1 MEDKRLSLK
10 MARIGV
16 GLSQAE
22 IADELG
28 VNINTYGRWE
38 KDPGVM
44 SINDAVR
51 VCRIVGREF
60 DEIKFLPIESI

>member
-1 MEDKRLSLK
+1 MK

-22 IADELG
+22 IADKLG

-38 KDPGVM
+38 KDP
-44 SINDAVR
+44 
-51 VCRIVGREF
+51 
-60 DEIKFLPIESI
+60 ESM